1 LGSQALQIQIKS
13 KAPIEKRE
21 QSVPLEISVE
31 APGLLLGTL
40 SSTANVT
47 SIDSLV
53 KINDLEGMI
62 GKDRFTGWASVDL
75 ASKPRVKVDL
85 DFKRLSLAATPSDP
99 DDTTRPS
106 TLDQPWS
113 DQKFDLD
120 GLNYVDAQVAF
131 SASLL
136 EVSSLRLAPVYV
148 EAALVNGVLNLA
160 VSNTGLYG
168 GKCDGIITLDVSA
181 AVPRQTISMNLNGVR
196 ALPLLSTFADF
207 RELDGTMRGKI
218 DVQATG
224 ASQRAI
230 MSTLGGT
237 VDVLFQDGQIRNM
250 NVAQMVRTLAQNT
263 LNGWQENKA
272 EKTDLTE
279 LSTLFKLDSGRATT
293 DNLKLLGPLIRVNGA
308 GTADLAA
315 KTLHFKLDTKLV
327 MSIEGQGGAA
337 DPVGFGVPVMVDG
350 KWGSP
355 RIYPD
360 MAGILENPDA
370 AYAKLRD
377 LGVGLFGNNND
388 KSAIGADSFVKGLG
402 NLFGNQGSD
411 HKDSQAPAA
420 GDKQS
425 QPQDTQSKVNDF
437 LKNIFGR

>member
-1 LGSQALQIQIKS
+1 
-13 KAPIEKRE
+13 
-21 QSVPLEISVE
+21 
-31 APGLLLGTL
+31 
-40 SSTANVT
+40 
-47 SIDSLV
+47 
-53 KINDLEGMI
+53 
-62 GKDRFTGWASVDL
+62 
-75 ASKPRVKVDL
+75 
-85 DFKRLSLAATPSDP
+85 
-99 DDTTRPS
+99 
-106 TLDQPWS
+106 
-113 DQKFDLD
+113 
-120 GLNYVDAQVAF
+120 
-131 SASLL
+131 
-136 EVSSLRLAPVYV
+136 
-148 EAALVNGVLNLA
+148 
-160 VSNTGLYG
+160 
-168 GKCDGIITLDVSA
+168 
-181 AVPRQTISMNLNGVR
+181 MNLNGVR

-360 MAGILENPDA
+360 MAGILENPDV

-388 KSAIGADSFVKGLG
+388 KSATGADSFVKGLG